1 MKGSSGCRSG
11 YVVGWQCF
19 DEARA
24 SRTTICSAIIP
35 GIPGAGA
42 TGSSTRYDLDQVN
55 NALREL
61 SSRYT
66 CDNEREGC
74 DSTGGDSETEQ
85 TVCSCCTCAC
95 VKSFQVIGRWE
106 ARWNGKTRQSRGD
119 SERDHSREERD
130 LPRIIST
137 SSHTWWQGDISTN
150 SDDDKSDIF
159 RELIWYRR
167 LDGRT
172 ALGHYKL
179 GGATPSISFRHM
191 LQRLSESS
199 SIARELIDI
208 LEGMQPDGGPTTLSI
223 QTDSNENQPM
233 SSDYPGASLVSHL
246 LGKLKHHSLTAI
258 TLASRF
264 HSDPIVVSQ
273 IPLLEVLYLLI
284 RRLRMRSSKCSFEA
298 REVRTRK
305 DLLLVSKIG
314 SASVD
319 GIAGVLLAFTFVNIP
334 NHVLGLVESVW
345 LSIHVRLLREN
356 ISWLETFPVG
366 FKLNVPLTTNMGRE
380 ILLVV
385 STYESVLALAFGH
398 SSVQLF
404 LVRMLGLI
412 GALFGFTM
420 VSALVFDTIRLA
432 TLHIK
437 IISGTFCKMFRL
449 LLHTQSSLW
458 KLFRGKKLNPLR
470 HRTDTF
476 EYDSMQLLLGTML
489 FTICLFLFTTLLV
502 YYAFFTTVT
511 LSVAGCGVLVWI
523 VHILILRL
531 PLAEY
536 LVRVVCPHRFPK
548 TVYFSHHSGDNVDG
562 IHISTLESVPLPK
575 GKVFA
580 TAYGPPFSRFF
591 SKLPQ
596 FIGELI
602 TGRPTKIIETCL
614 ESTTQHN
621 VIFK

>member
-1 MKGSSGCRSG
+1 
-11 YVVGWQCF
+11 
-19 DEARA
+19 
-24 SRTTICSAIIP
+24 
-35 GIPGAGA
+35 
-42 TGSSTRYDLDQVN
+42 
-55 NALREL
+55 
-61 SSRYT
+61 
-66 CDNEREGC
+66 
-74 DSTGGDSETEQ
+74 
-85 TVCSCCTCAC
+85 
-95 VKSFQVIGRWE
+95 
-106 ARWNGKTRQSRGD
+106 
-119 SERDHSREERD
+119 
-130 LPRIIST
+130 
-137 SSHTWWQGDISTN
+137 
-150 SDDDKSDIF
+150 
-159 RELIWYRR
+159 
-167 LDGRT
+167 
-172 ALGHYKL
+172 
-179 GGATPSISFRHM
+179 
-191 LQRLSESS
+191 
-199 SIARELIDI
+199 
-208 LEGMQPDGGPTTLSI
+208 
-223 QTDSNENQPM
+223 
-233 SSDYPGASLVSHL
+233 
-246 LGKLKHHSLTAI
+246 
-258 TLASRF
+258 
-264 HSDPIVVSQ
+264 
-273 IPLLEVLYLLI
+273 
-284 RRLRMRSSKCSFEA
+284 MRSSKCCFEA
-298 REVRTRK
+298 REVRARK

-314 SASVD
+314 SAIVD
-319 GIAGVLLAFTFVNIP
+319 GIAGVLLAFTFVNMP
-334 NHVLGLVESVW
+334 NYVLGLVEKVW
-345 LSIHVRLLREN
+345 LFIHVRLLREN

-385 STYESVLALAFGH
+385 STYESALALAFGR
-398 SSVQLF
+398 SSTQLF
-404 LVRMLGLI
+404 LVRVLGLI
-412 GALFGFTM
+412 GALFGFTV

-470 HRTDTF
+470 HRTDTL

-536 LVRVVCPHRFPK
+536 LVRVICPHRFPK
-548 TVYFSHHSGDNVDG
+548 TVYFSHRSGDTVDG

-602 TGRPTKIIETCL
+602 TGRPTTIIEHVL
-614 ESTTQHN
+614 KAQTQS
-621 VIFK
+621 

>member
-1 MKGSSGCRSG
+1 M
-11 YVVGWQCF
+11 VGWQNL
-19 DEARA
+19 DEAGA
-24 SRTTICSAIIP
+24 SRTTICAAIIP
-35 GIPGAGA
+35 GLPGA
-42 TGSSTRYDLDQVN
+42 TGSSTGYDLEQVN
-55 NALREL
+55 DALREL

-74 DSTGGDSETEQ
+74 DSTGGDSGTEQ
-85 TVCSCCTCAC
+85 TMCSCCACAC

-119 SERDHSREERD
+119 SERDHSREEHD

-137 SSHTWWQGDISTN
+137 SSNTWWKCDISTN
-150 SDDDKSDIF
+150 SDGGDESDKF

-179 GGATPSISFRHM
+179 GGATPSISFRRV

-199 SIARELIDI
+199 TVARELVDI
-208 LEGMQPDGGPTTLSI
+208 LEGGQPDEGPTTPSI
-223 QTDSNENQPM
+223 QTDRPM
-233 SSDYPGASLVSHL
+233 SSDYLGAFPINRL
-246 LGKLKHHSLTAI
+246 LGESKHHSLTAI
-258 TLASRF
+258 TLAGRF
-264 HSDPIVVSQ
+264 HSGPIVVSQ
-273 IPLLEVLYLLI
+273 IPLLRGLYLLI
-284 RRLRMRSSKCSFEA
+284 LRLRMRSSKCCFEA
-298 REVRTRK
+298 REVRARK

-314 SASVD
+314 SAIVD
-319 GIAGVLLAFTFVNIP
+319 GIAGVLLAFTFVNMP
-334 NHVLGLVESVW
+334 NHVIGLVESVW

-385 STYESVLALAFGH
+385 STYESALALAFGR
-398 SSVQLF
+398 SSTQLF
-404 LVRMLGLI
+404 LVRVLGLI
-412 GALFGFTM
+412 GALFGFTV

-470 HRTDTF
+470 HRTDTL

-536 LVRVVCPHRFPK
+536 LVRVLCPHRFPK
-548 TVYFSHHSGDNVDG
+548 TVYFSHRSGDTVDG

-602 TGRPTKIIETCL
+602 TGRPTTIIEHVL
-614 ESTTQHN
+614 KAQTQS
-621 VIFK
+621 